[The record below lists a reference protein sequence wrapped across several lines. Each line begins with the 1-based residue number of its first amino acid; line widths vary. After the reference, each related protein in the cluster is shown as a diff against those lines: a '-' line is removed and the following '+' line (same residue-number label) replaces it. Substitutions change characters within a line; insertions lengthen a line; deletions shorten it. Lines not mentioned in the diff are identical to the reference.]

1 MKKRVLIIGG
11 RGKIG
16 KGVAVDLVR
25 HTQAEIVLSGRTP
38 ETPTSLP
45 ENCQYLILN
54 LADRTALRKAIASVD
69 LVIHCAGPFRYRDGG
84 VLETCIAEGV
94 NYIDVSDDRA
104 FTRNALLLKTE
115 AQTAGITA
123 VINTGV
129 FPGIS
134 NSMARQCVEQLD
146 TAHEIHFSY
155 AVAGSGG
162 AGMAVMRTTF
172 LTLQHPFEAWLEG
185 RWQQVKP
192 YTDCE
197 IVEFPEPFGKVKVCW
212 FDMPEGFTSIASFS
226 VKTITTKFGIFPNFY
241 NYMTGIAARWLPAT
255 LIQQPQVIELLSQI
269 TYRLTGFS
277 DRLSGT
283 GVAVRVEV
291 TGEKAGHPARYY
303 STLVHE
309 NAALATG
316 CGAGAIAEAILFD
329 RLTQPGVWTPEQIL
343 PTNLFEMA
351 MQDREMELRVTGNSL
366 ES

>member
-1 MKKRVLIIGG
+1 MRKRVLIIGG

-16 KGVAVDLVR
+16 NGVATDLIR
-25 HTQAEIVLSGRTP
+25 HAQAEIILSGRTP
-38 ETPTSLP
+38 ETVTPLP
-45 ENCQYLILN
+45 EGCQYLVLD
-54 LADRTALRKAIASVD
+54 LADKQDLRNAITDVN
-69 LVIHCAGPFRYRDGG
+69 LVIHCAGPFRYRDGI
-84 VLETCIAEGV
+84 VLELCIAEGV

-104 FTRNALLLKTE
+104 FTKNALLKRAE
-115 AQTAGITA
+115 AQSAGITA

-134 NSMARQCVEQLD
+134 NNMARQCVEQLD
-146 TAHEIHFSY
+146 TAQEIHFSY

-172 LTLQHPFEAWLEG
+172 LTLQHPFAAWLEG
-185 RWQQVKP
+185 QWQQVKP

-212 FDMPEGFTSIASFS
+212 FDMPEGFTSIESFP

-241 NYMTGIAARWLPAT
+241 NHMTGIAARWLPKA
-255 LIQQPQVIELLSQI
+255 IIEQPPVIELLSHL
-269 TYRLTGFS
+269 TYRLTAIS
-277 DRLSGT
+277 DRFSGT

-291 TGEKAGHPARYY
+291 TGEKAGRPARYY

-316 CGAGAIAEAILFD
+316 CGVSAIAEQILSD
-329 RLTQPGVWTPEQIL
+329 QLTKPGVWTPEQIL
-343 PTNLFEMA
+343 PTNLFETA
-351 MQDREMELRVTGNSL
+351 MQDRGIKLSNYFS
-366 ES
+366 S